1 MRKLALLLAL
11 TMVVSFAG
19 CSSNKNG
26 VEKKQN
32 EIRTED
38 QVEKNMEKF
47 LHDGDTYTA
56 ELFVEMADTYEGVL
70 EGEDRQRYVFD
81 LRSKEEYDAGHIV
94 GAINIDPKTADFDT
108 IIEKTPSDY
117 SVYVIGNTDEEAK
130 TFVANL
136 KVADEEKLFAY
147 AIVGGYE
154 ALEKAEGIDK
164 YISTEPGD
172 FSDFIRSEAAKKFEE
187 LEAEGKIKEVE

>member
-26 VEKKQN
+26 VAKKQN

-94 GAINIDPKTADFDT
+94 GAINIDLKTADFDA

-117 SVYVIGNTDEEAK
+117 SVYVIGNTDEEAR

-136 KVADEEKLFAY
+136 KAADEEKLFAY

-172 FSDFIRSEAAKKFEE
+172 FSDFTRSEAAKKFEE

>member
-56 ELFVEMADTYEGVL
+56 ELFVEMADAYEGVL

-94 GAINIDPKTADFDT
+94 EAINIDPTTADFDA

-136 KVADEEKLFAY
+136 KAADEEKLFAY

-172 FSDFIRSEAAKKFEE
+172 FSDFTRTEAAKKFEE
-187 LEAEGKIKEVE
+187 LEAEGKIKEAE